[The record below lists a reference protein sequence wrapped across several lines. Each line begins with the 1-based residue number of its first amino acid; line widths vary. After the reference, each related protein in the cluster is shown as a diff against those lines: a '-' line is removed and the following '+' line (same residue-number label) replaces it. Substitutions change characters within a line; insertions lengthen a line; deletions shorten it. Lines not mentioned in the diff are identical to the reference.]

1 MWNEQGQMMTTNPG
15 DLVAAVF
22 LKEVSARDAIADL
35 KIAGFSARQIGVAL
49 SKQAKPD
56 ANRSVPCDLHGKHS
70 VWWKLRHSVE
80 HDLHSHGADLSSKE
94 DEKTAHEEGT
104 PYTPLVLSDALGALG
119 VLPAT
124 IDLMEREVGANGT
137 LVLVDAGSR
146 ANEVESILV
155 QNRGILRT
163 VMATEQAK
171 MTS

>member
-1 MWNEQGQMMTTNPG
+1 MRTNPG

-22 LKEVSARDAIADL
+22 LKEMCARDAIADL

-49 SKQAKPD
+49 SKQGKLD
-56 ANRSVPCDLHGKHS
+56 ATKSMPCDLHGKHS
-70 VWWKLRHSVE
+70 VWWRLRHSIE
-80 HDLHSHGADLSSKE
+80 HDLHSHGADLSSTK
-94 DEKTAHEEGT
+94 DEMTAQEET
-104 PYTPLVLSDALGALG
+104 IPYTGLVLSDALGALG

-137 LVLVDAGSR
+137 LILVDAGPR
-146 ANEVESILV
+146 CNEVDSILV
-155 QNRGILRT
+155 RNRGILRT